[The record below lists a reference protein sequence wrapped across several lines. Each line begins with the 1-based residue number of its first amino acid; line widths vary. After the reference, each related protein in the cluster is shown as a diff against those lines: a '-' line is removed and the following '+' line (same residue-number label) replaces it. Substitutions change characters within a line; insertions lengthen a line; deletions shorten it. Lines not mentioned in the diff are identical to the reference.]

1 MSEGGKEKREG
12 GQRDKGDRGG
22 GGAWGEDNEAF
33 DEDFL
38 GSICGSLHE

>member
-1 MSEGGKEKREG
+1 MSEGSNERKREG
-12 GQRDKGDRGG
+12 GQRDREMEARGREEG
-22 GGAWGEDNEAF
+22 DNEAF